1 MPRAGWT
8 AFRSWRSQAAGGYVN
23 GECFKSGMLCFD
35 VTCLDGNLHRDDFA
49 LCNIL
54 GDHRTVPGTFT
65 RPLCPE
71 KITSWFPKQTLLAKA
86 TLLKTQGNGD
96 MGLTGKVLEA
106 ILGNE
111 LFTLC
116 TLAYKTSIL
125 SSPPPPL
132 PPPQHFLGVGEG
144 EQRTYLHQV
153 HRGQR

>member
-1 MPRAGWT
+1 
-8 AFRSWRSQAAGGYVN
+8 
-23 GECFKSGMLCFD
+23 MLCFD

-71 KITSWFPKQTLLAKA
+71 KITSWFPKQTLLAKV

-132 PPPQHFLGVGEG
+132 PPQHFLGVGEG